1 VPLERLEGRIVLVG
15 TSAPG
20 LLDLRPTPMGAS
32 YPGVEIHANLIAGI
46 LDQTVVQKPPFAI
59 GADVLAVGL
68 LGAILGI
75 ALAFLGPLGSTLAFV
90 VVFGAAAAS
99 NLLAFTQVQLLL
111 PIATLLVTLALLYIV
126 NMAYGFF
133 FEARGKRQMTGLFG
147 QYVPPE
153 LVAEMAEDPAN
164 YSMEGESRELT
175 VLFSDVRGFTTISE
189 GLDPKSLSQLMN
201 AFLSPLSEVIY
212 GNRGTIDKYMGDA
225 IMAFW
230 GAPIADEQHARRG
243 IEVAFAMQRKIES
256 LNAEFSSRGWPN
268 IQLGIGLNS
277 GRVSV
282 GNMGSKIRLA
292 YTVMGDAVNLASRL
306 EGITK
311 EYGAKIVIG
320 DQTRELVP
328 DLVCRELDRVRVKG
342 KDVAVTIFEPI
353 GFESDITESKREL
366 LRQFHEALELYRSQ
380 QWREAEQA
388 FTTLQAADTSS
399 PVLYAL
405 YLERIAHLRS
415 ESPGPNWDG
424 AFTFKTK

>member
-1 VPLERLEGRIVLVG
+1 
-15 TSAPG
+15 
-20 LLDLRPTPMGAS
+20 
-32 YPGVEIHANLIAGI
+32 
-46 LDQTVVQKPPFAI
+46 
-59 GADVLAVGL
+59 
-68 LGAILGI
+68 
-75 ALAFLGPLGSTLAFV
+75 
-90 VVFGAAAAS
+90 
-99 NLLAFTQVQLLL
+99 
-111 PIATLLVTLALLYIV
+111 
-126 NMAYGFF
+126 
-133 FEARGKRQMTGLFG
+133 
-147 QYVPPE
+147 
-153 LVAEMAEDPAN
+153 
-164 YSMEGESRELT
+164 
-175 VLFSDVRGFTTISE
+175 
-189 GLDPKSLSQLMN
+189 MN

-366 LRQFHEALELYRSQ
+366 LRRFHEALEIYRSQ

-415 ESPGPNWDG
+415 ESPGPNWDRYG
-424 AFTFKTK
+424 FTQRKHPFRSGSWLQGQSRSASAARLITARARR